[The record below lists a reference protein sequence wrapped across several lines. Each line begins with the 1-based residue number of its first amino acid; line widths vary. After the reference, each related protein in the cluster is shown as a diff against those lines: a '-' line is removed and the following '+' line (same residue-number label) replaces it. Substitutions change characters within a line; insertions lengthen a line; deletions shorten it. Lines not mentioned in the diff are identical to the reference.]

1 MRVPL
6 PSACLH
12 PTLTPWENQKQAW
25 PLLHGEVPLLHLHVY
40 GSIVP
45 VAGCFPPAHGI
56 PGEASSEF
64 RDGGMIIDPWPLAR
78 EEKSWSIL
86 RG

>member
-1 MRVPL
+1 
-6 PSACLH
+6 
-12 PTLTPWENQKQAW
+12 
-25 PLLHGEVPLLHLHVY
+25 LHGEVPLLQLHVY

-86 RG
+86 RGDEASGRSEKRFFLFFPRISHLFFIN